1 MYIEIIDLLLIEIF
15 VYYKIYEE
23 EVLIVSFI
31 FLF

>member
-23 EVLIVSFI
+23 EVLIVSFN